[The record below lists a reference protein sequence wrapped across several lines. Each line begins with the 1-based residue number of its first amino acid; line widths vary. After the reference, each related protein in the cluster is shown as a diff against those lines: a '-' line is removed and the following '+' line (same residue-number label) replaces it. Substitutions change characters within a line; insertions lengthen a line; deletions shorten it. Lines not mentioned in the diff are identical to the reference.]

1 MGLYKELFWVKTKEH
16 WCTNMVQDIQEQ
28 AQSRM
33 QKTLETLAH
42 HFSKVRTG
50 RAHPS
55 LLESIMVSCYGNSMP
70 LNQVANVLAED
81 ARTLCVT
88 PWDKSVV
95 AAIDKA
101 IRSADLGLNPA
112 VTGTLIR
119 IPLPPLTE
127 ERRKELVRH
136 LGKETEE
143 ARVALRNIRRDAN
156 TAVKQLIK
164 SKTITEDVERTT
176 ETAIQK
182 LTDRFVAE
190 VDKMLMLKEKEL
202 MQI

>member
-1 MGLYKELFWVKTKEH
+1 
-16 WCTNMVQDIQEQ
+16 MVQDIQQQ
-28 AQSRM
+28 AEGRM
-33 QKTLETLAH
+33 QKTLEMLNHTFA
-42 HFSKVRTG
+42 KVRTG

-55 LLESIMVSCYGNSMP
+55 LLESIMVSSYGNNMP
-70 LNQVANVLAED
+70 LNQVASILAED

-112 VTGTLIR
+112 VSGTVIR
-119 IPLPPLTE
+119 VPLPPLTE

-136 LGKETEE
+136 LGKEAEE

-164 SKTITEDVERTT
+164 SKTITEDVERSA
-176 ETAIQK
+176 ENVIQK

-190 VDKMLMLKEKEL
+190 VDKMLMQKEKEL
-202 MQI
+202 MQV